1 MSASPSQ
8 TPVDVLAFGAHPD
21 DVEFG
26 AGGIVA
32 GEVLAGR
39 SVRLVVGS
47 RGEAATHGTPQ
58 TRADEAA
65 RAAAALG
72 AGLEFLDLG
81 GDAHFEVSVAHTLV
95 LAAAIRRWRPRL
107 VLAPTVVENQH
118 PDHARL
124 GRMVRDAARLAR
136 YGGVAELRPQPA
148 HAVDQ
153 LLHYAVT
160 PGAEPGEAGRI
171 LVDISAPE
179 IMARWR
185 AALEAHASQA
195 RTRDYGE
202 LQLTRARLH
211 GLQAGVGHAQPLWPA
226 DSPVFASLEPLRG
239 AARRF

>member
-8 TPVDVLAFGAHPD
+8 TPVDILAFGAHPD

-47 RGEAATHGTPQ
+47 RGEAATHGTPE
-58 TRADEAA
+58 TRAEEAV
-65 RAAAALG
+65 RAASALG
-72 AGLEFLDLG
+72 AGLEFVELG
-81 GDAHFEVSVAHTLV
+81 GDAHFEVTVANALV
-95 LAAAIRRWRPRL
+95 LAAVIRRWRPRL
-107 VLAPTVVENQH
+107 VLAPTVGENQH
-118 PDHARL
+118 PDHVRL

-136 YGGVAELRPQPA
+136 YGGVAELRAQPA
-148 HAVDQ
+148 HAIDQ

-171 LVDISAPE
+171 LVDVSGPD

-185 AALEAHASQA
+185 AAMEAHASQA
-195 RTRDYGE
+195 KTRDYVE

-211 GLQAGVGHAQPLWPA
+211 GLVAGVGHAQPLWPA
-226 DSPVFASLEPLRG
+226 DSPVFSSLAPLQG